1 MKSCPACGNENTDDV
16 QYCEDCG
23 RELPAEVE
31 TATDVADVALES
43 SEITDVEHEAAAET
57 MAEEITDIEHEAE
70 EAVTE
75 DAVSEEDAVVVDETQ
90 DSAEEFTDEVEAFEE
105 DSEGHAGEA
114 RIIEPHLVVVSTG
127 EKILLTEQEAI
138 IGREDPISSIFPDI
152 DTTPFGGLEGGVSRK
167 HARVY
172 EKDGSYYI
180 EDLNSTNYT
189 LINKQKVDPS
199 SSQPLA
205 AGDEIRLGRVAL
217 LFML

>member
-1 MKSCPACGNENTDDV
+1 MEYDPAKIPGTPVGLPVFVLSNTGSVPDFASDSGAV
-16 QYCEDCG
+16 
-23 RELPAEVE
+23 
-31 TATDVADVALES
+31 
-43 SEITDVEHEAAAET
+43 T

-70 EAVTE
+70 EAVAE
-75 DAVSEEDAVVVDETQ
+75 DAVSEEDAVVVDDTQ
-90 DSAEEFTDEVEAFEE
+90 DSAEAFTDEVEAFEE

-199 SSQPLA
+199 SSQPLVA
-205 AGDEIRLGRVAL
+205 DDEIRLGRVAL

>member
-43 SEITDVEHEAAAET
+43 AEITDVEHEA
-57 MAEEITDIEHEAE
+57 E
-70 EAVTE
+70 EAVAE
-75 DAVSEEDAVVVDETQ
+75 GAVSEEDAVVVDETQ

-114 RIIEPHLVVVSTG
+114 RIIDPHLVVVSTG

-217 LFML
+217 LFTF

>member
-1 MKSCPACGNENTDDV
+1 MEYEPAKIPGTPVGLPVFVLSNTGSVPDFASDSGAV
-16 QYCEDCG
+16 
-23 RELPAEVE
+23 
-31 TATDVADVALES
+31 
-43 SEITDVEHEAAAET
+43 T

-70 EAVTE
+70 EAVAE
-75 DAVSEEDAVVVDETQ
+75 DAVSEEDAVVVYETQ
-90 DSAEEFTDEVEAFEE
+90 DSVEEFTDEVEAFEE

-167 HARVY
+167 HARGY

-180 EDLNSTNYT
+180 EDLNSTNNT

>member
-43 SEITDVEHEAAAET
+43 SEITDVEHEAA
-57 MAEEITDIEHEAE
+57 E
-70 EAVTE
+70 EAVAE

>member
-1 MKSCPACGNENTDDV
+1 MEYDPEKIPGTPVGLPVFVLSNTGSVPDFASDSGAV
-16 QYCEDCG
+16 
-23 RELPAEVE
+23 
-31 TATDVADVALES
+31 
-43 SEITDVEHEAAAET
+43 T
-57 MAEEITDIEHEAE
+57 MAEEITDIEHEAAAE
-70 EAVTE
+70 TMAE

>member
-43 SEITDVEHEAAAET
+43 AEITDVEHEAAAET
-57 MAEEITDIEHEAE
+57 MAE
-70 EAVTE
+70 
-75 DAVSEEDAVVVDETQ
+75 DAVSEEDAVVVYETQ

-217 LFML
+217 LFTL

>member
-43 SEITDVEHEAAAET
+43 AEITDIDHEAAA
-57 MAEEITDIEHEAE
+57 DVAE
-70 EAVTE
+70 EAV
-75 DAVSEEDAVVVDETQ
+75 SEADAVVVDETQ
-90 DSAEEFTDEVEAFEE
+90 DSAEAFTDEVEAFEE

-127 EKILLTEQEAI
+127 DKILLTKQEAI
-138 IGREDPISSIFPDI
+138 VGREDPISSIFPDI

-199 SSQPLA
+199 TSQSLA

>member
-43 SEITDVEHEAAAET
+43 AEIADIDHEAAADV
-57 MAEEITDIEHEAE
+57 A
-70 EAVTE
+70 E
-75 DAVSEEDAVVVDETQ
+75 DAVSEADAVVVDETQ
-90 DSAEEFTDEVEAFEE
+90 DSAEAFTDEVEAFEE

-127 EKILLTEQEAI
+127 DKILLTKQEAI
-138 IGREDPISSIFPDI
+138 VGREDPISSIFPDI

-199 SSQPLA
+199 TSQSLA

>member
-43 SEITDVEHEAAAET
+43 AEITDIEHEAAAET
-57 MAEEITDIEHEAE
+57 MAEG
-70 EAVTE
+70 
-75 DAVSEEDAVVVDETQ
+75 AVSEEDAVVVDETQ

>member
-43 SEITDVEHEAAAET
+43 AEIADIDHEAAVDVA
-57 MAEEITDIEHEAE
+57 
-70 EAVTE
+70 E
-75 DAVSEEDAVVVDETQ
+75 DAVSEADAVVVDETR
-90 DSAEEFTDEVEAFEE
+90 DSAEAFTDEVEAFEE

-127 EKILLTEQEAI
+127 DKILLTKQEAI
-138 IGREDPISSIFPDI
+138 VGREDPISSIFPDI

-199 SSQPLA
+199 TSQSLA

>member
-43 SEITDVEHEAAAET
+43 AEIADIDHEAAADV
-57 MAEEITDIEHEAE
+57 A
-70 EAVTE
+70 E
-75 DAVSEEDAVVVDETQ
+75 DAVSEADAVVVDETQ
-90 DSAEEFTDEVEAFEE
+90 DSAEAFTDEVEAFEE

-127 EKILLTEQEAI
+127 DKILLTKQEAI
-138 IGREDPISSIFPDI
+138 VGREDPISSIFPDI

>member
-1 MKSCPACGNENTDDV
+1 M
-16 QYCEDCG
+16 
-23 RELPAEVE
+23 PAEVE

-43 SEITDVEHEAAAET
+43 A
-57 MAEEITDIEHEAE
+57 EITDIEHEAE

-152 DTTPFGGLEGGVSRK
+152 DTTPF
-167 HARVY
+167 
-172 EKDGSYYI
+172 
-180 EDLNSTNYT
+180 
-189 LINKQKVDPS
+189 
-199 SSQPLA
+199 
-205 AGDEIRLGRVAL
+205 
-217 LFML
+217 

>member
-1 MKSCPACGNENTDDV
+1 MKSCPACGNENTDNV

-43 SEITDVEHEAAAET
+43 AEITDVEHEAAAET
-57 MAEEITDIEHEAE
+57 MA
-70 EAVTE
+70 E

-127 EKILLTEQEAI
+127 EKILLTEQDAV

-217 LFML
+217 LFTL

>member
-43 SEITDVEHEAAAET
+43 AEIADIDHEAAADV
-57 MAEEITDIEHEAE
+57 A
-70 EAVTE
+70 E
-75 DAVSEEDAVVVDETQ
+75 DAVSEADAVVVDETQ
-90 DSAEEFTDEVEAFEE
+90 DSAEAFTDEVEAFEE

-199 SSQPLA
+199 TSQSLA

>member
-1 MKSCPACGNENTDDV
+1 MKSCPACGKENTDDV

-31 TATDVADVALES
+31 AETNAADSDLES
-43 SEITDVEHEAAAET
+43 VEAIATEDETAVEAADA
-57 MAEEITDIEHEAE
+57 
-70 EAVTE
+70 
-75 DAVSEEDAVVVDETQ
+75 AVSEEDAIALDEAQ
-90 DSAEEFTDEVEAFEE
+90 DSEEEFTDEIALSEVDVEE
-105 DSEGHAGEA
+105 DANDI
-114 RIIEPHLVVVSTG
+114 RTIEPHLVVVSTG
-127 EKILLTEQEAI
+127 DKILLTKQEAI

-172 EKDGSYYI
+172 EKDGAYYI

-189 LINKQKVDPS
+189 LINKQKMDPS
-199 SSQPLA
+199 SSRPLA

>member
-31 TATDVADVALES
+31 TATDVADVAVES
-43 SEITDVEHEAAAET
+43 A
-57 MAEEITDIEHEAE
+57 EITDIEHEAE
-70 EAVTE
+70 EAVAE
-75 DAVSEEDAVVVDETQ
+75 DAVSEEDAVVVDDTQ
-90 DSAEEFTDEVEAFEE
+90 DSAEAFTDEVEAFEE

>member
-43 SEITDVEHEAAAET
+43 AEITDIEHEAAAET
-57 MAEEITDIEHEAE
+57 MA
-70 EAVTE
+70 E